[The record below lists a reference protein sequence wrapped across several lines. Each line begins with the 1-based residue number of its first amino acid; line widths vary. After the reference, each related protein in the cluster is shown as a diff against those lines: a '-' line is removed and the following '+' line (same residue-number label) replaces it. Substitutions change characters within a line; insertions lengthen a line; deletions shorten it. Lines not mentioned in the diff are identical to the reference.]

1 MKQRLS
7 HSSVR
12 LYSQCGRKYKLRYI
26 DGYKPKTTSGA
37 LLFGSALDSS
47 LNVLLETKDL
57 SQAIKTFDKTFHFN
71 FINEVGTYLP
81 DTTLVTY
88 AKSDFDADLLTEV
101 DRKKFNEKLYE
112 YALHED
118 KSLEDAYVF
127 LLDKKEQHG
136 FNGLSD
142 NEKKLLNLANWLCL
156 YRKGLIM
163 LNGYN
168 EKVMP
173 KIKNVLA
180 VQKQVELE
188 NQEQDKLVGYIDMIL
203 EMDDG
208 KRYVMDNKTS
218 TKEYEQ
224 DSPSHSQQLIL
235 YYHITKEEY
244 KLDGAGFIVM
254 YKLILKNK
262 TKKCSVCGND
272 GTGKRHKSCDAEING
287 KRCGADWIE
296 TIRPEA
302 NIQII
307 TNSIPEA
314 AEDLVLETF
323 DEANLG
329 IKNQSFSP
337 NLQACVQGPI
347 ICEYYNKCWKG
358 SNEDLVRKLQENK
371 NS

>member
-26 DGYKPKTTSGA
+26 DGYRPKVTSGA
-37 LLFGSALDSS
+37 LLFGSALDGA

-57 SQAIKTFDKTFHFN
+57 TQAIKVFDKTFHFN
-71 FINEVGTYLP
+71 FINEIGTYLP
-81 DTTLVTY
+81 DSTLITY
-88 AKSDFDADLLTEV
+88 AKSDFDPDLLKSE
-101 DRKKFNEKLYE
+101 DYKKFSDKQYE
-112 YALHED
+112 YNIHQD
-118 KSLEDAYVF
+118 KSLEDAYAF
-127 LLDKKEQHG
+127 LINQKEEVG
-136 FNGLSD
+136 FSNLSD

-163 LNGYN
+163 LEGYN
-168 EKVMP
+168 SKVLP

-180 VQKQVELE
+180 VQKQIELE
-188 NQEQDKLVGYIDMIL
+188 NQEQDRLVGYIDMIL
-203 EMDDG
+203 QMDDG

-218 TKEYEQ
+218 TKEYEL

-235 YYHITKEEY
+235 YYHATKDEY
-244 KLDGAGFIVM
+244 QLDGAGFIVM

-262 TKKCSVCGND
+262 TKRCSVCNND
-272 GTGKRHKSCDAEING
+272 GTGKRHKSCDAEINS
-287 KRCGADWIE
+287 KRCGGEWIE
-296 TIRPEA
+296 TINPEA

-307 TNSIPEA
+307 TNSIPQA

-329 IKNQSFSP
+329 IKNETFSP

-347 ICEYYNKCWKG
+347 ICEYYNKCWRG
-358 SNEDLVRKLQENK
+358 NDTDLIKK
-371 NS
+371 NV

>member
-26 DGYKPKTTSGA
+26 DGYRSVVTSGA
-37 LLFGSALDSS
+37 LLFGSALDNS
-47 LNVLLETKDL
+47 LNTLLETKDI
-57 SQAIKTFDKTFHFN
+57 SQAIKVFDKVFHFN
-71 FINEVGTYLP
+71 FINDVGTYLP
-81 DTTLVTY
+81 DSTLITY
-88 AKSDFDADLLTEV
+88 AKSDFDSDLLLPE
-101 DRKKFNEKLYE
+101 DHKKFSDKQYE
-112 YALHED
+112 YALHEG
-118 KSLEDAYVF
+118 KSLEDTYEF
-127 LLDKKEQHG
+127 LMSKKEEVG
-136 FNGLSD
+136 FANLND

-163 LNGYN
+163 LEGYN
-168 EKVMP
+168 SKVLP
-173 KIKNVLA
+173 KIKSVLT
-180 VQKQVELE
+180 VQKQIELE

-218 TKEYEQ
+218 TKEYEL

-235 YYHITKEEY
+235 YYHATKEEY
-244 KLDGAGFIVM
+244 KLDGAGFIVL

-262 TKKCSVCGND
+262 TKRCSVCSND
-272 GTGKRHKSCDAEING
+272 GTGKRHKSCDAEVNG
-287 KRCGADWIE
+287 KRCGGDWIE

-307 TNSIPEA
+307 TNTIPQA

-329 IKNQSFSP
+329 IKNEAFSP

-347 ICEYYNKCWKG
+347 ICEYYNKCWRG
-358 SNEDLVRKLQENK
+358 SDLDLIKK
-371 NS
+371 